1 MEKSNLPTRPQVVEA
16 EILDENGQP
25 IHDEKKR
32 PEQARPQGDLSGVL
46 GGILVL
52 AFGFIMTLLVAAF
65 SILVVLP
72 LMLLGRLFGLQIKT
86 FRR

>member
-25 IHDEKKR
+25 INGEKKR

-72 LMLLGRLFGLQIKT
+72 LMLLGRIFGLQIKT